1 MKPGTV
7 YLVGAGP
14 GRADLLTVRGAKLL
28 AKADAVVVDAL
39 VNPRLTDLCR
49 PEARIVHA
57 GKRGHG
63 EVAMRQAQINR
74 LLVRLARAGKT
85 VVRLKGGDPYFF
97 GRGGEEAEHLARH
110 RIPFETV
117 PGVTSVTAAPAYAG
131 IPLTHRGHTSMVT
144 VVTGHPGRENTYLAE
159 SPSGSHG
166 VDWERISPRGTLV
179 VLMGVSQLPDIVRR
193 LRANGWSS
201 ATPAAAVRWGTYA
214 SQTVVEGTLG
224 NLAERVK
231 RAGLRSPAV
240 VVAGSVLSLR
250 RPLDWFARLP
260 LFGRR
265 VIVTRAAAQAS
276 ELAELLEEAGAE
288 VVLAPTV
295 RVDPLPLTAA
305 GRRSLKELSGYDGVI
320 FTSANA
326 ARLFAAHWSRFRR
339 EWPRNVSVY
348 AVGAKTA
355 ETLARQ
361 GLPVHRT
368 AKDYVSDSLLAEI
381 LGEGPALGRRF
392 LFPRAEEA
400 REALVKDLRSAG
412 AAVDI
417 RPLYRTSPLRLAP
430 AVRRALREGAI
441 DAVTFTSSSAARS
454 FLRHFAPSERKK
466 IFARTL
472 AASIGP
478 VTSATLRELG
488 VRPAVTAP
496 RSTVQNLAAA
506 LTARLGSPRKR
517 AETRTGRRPR
527 SRRR

>member
-1 MKPGTV
+1 MTRRRARGRRTGTV

-14 GRADLLTVRGAKLL
+14 GRADLLTVRGAALL

-39 VNPRLTDLCR
+39 VNPRLTDLSR

-63 EVAMRQAQINR
+63 EVAMRQAEINR

-110 RIPFETV
+110 RVPFETV

-144 VVTGHPGRENTYLAE
+144 VVTGHPGRENTYMAG
-159 SPSGSHG
+159 SPRSAAAG

-193 LRANGWSS
+193 LRESGWSS

-214 SQTVVEGTLG
+214 SQAVVEGTLG

-240 VVAGSVLSLR
+240 VVAGSVVSLR

-260 LFGRR
+260 LSGRR
-265 VIVTRAAAQAS
+265 VVVTRAAAQAS
-276 ELAELLEEAGAE
+276 ELAGLLEEAGAE

-305 GRRSLKELSGYDGVI
+305 GRRLLKGLPGYDGAV

-326 ARLFAAHWSRFRR
+326 ARLFAAHWSRLRR
-339 EWPRNVSVY
+339 DWPRNVSVY

-355 ETLARQ
+355 EALVRH

-368 AKDYVSDSLLAEI
+368 AKDYVSDALLAEI
-381 LGEGPALGRRF
+381 RPARGQRF

-400 REALVKDLRSAG
+400 REALVKGLRSAG
-412 AAVDI
+412 AAVDVW
-417 RPLYRTSPLRLAP
+417 PLYRTAPLGLSP
-430 AVRRALREGAI
+430 AVRRAMLEGAI

-454 FLRHFAPSERKK
+454 FLRRFRPPERKRV
-466 IFARTL
+466 FARAL

-488 VRPAVTAP
+488 VRPAVTAA
-496 RSTVQNLAAA
+496 RSTVQDLAAA
-506 LTARLGSPRKR
+506 LTARL
-517 AETRTGRRPR
+517 ARR
-527 SRRR
+527 